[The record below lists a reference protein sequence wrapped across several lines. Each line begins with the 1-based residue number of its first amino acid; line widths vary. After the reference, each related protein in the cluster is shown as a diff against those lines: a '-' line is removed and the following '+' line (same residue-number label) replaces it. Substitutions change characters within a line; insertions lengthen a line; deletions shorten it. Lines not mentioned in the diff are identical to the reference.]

1 MGMRSALPAIL
12 LLAACGPSVG
22 VNADDGT
29 GEPCSGDEPR
39 CDGNLYEICDGDTWQ
54 IGDTCELA
62 CSPTLGCVECDPA
75 FPNGCDGNT
84 VVTCNADGTTG
95 GVVETCDDGTTCAN
109 GECSRSCSADGVD
122 LIYVVDTSNRLLSFD
137 PRVLD
142 SGGDPFTLLGTLN
155 CPASPTPAPGWT
167 DPVAP
172 FSMAVDRNAVAWI
185 LYSSGE
191 IFNVDVNNASVC
203 SPTSY
208 VELQNNWLLFG
219 MGFVTDAAGGNT
231 EKLYVG
237 GGSVTA
243 DPGGKFG
250 YLDPASLV
258 IQDLGT
264 LPNSGENSP
273 EITGTGAAEAWGFY
287 PGTSSAFVQQIS
299 KTDGT
304 AVGNQMSIPGGLGGL
319 VQAWA
324 FAQWGGKFYLFVTT
338 QDGLSSNSTV
348 RRIDKLTGNY
358 EGVIRQNLPYI
369 IVGAGVSTCAPVVVE

>member
-1 MGMRSALPAIL
+1 MRSACLAFL

-22 VNADDGT
+22 GHEDDET
-29 GEPCSGDEPR
+29 GVPCTGDETR
-39 CDGNLYEICDGDTWQ
+39 CDGNLFEVCDGDTYQ
-54 IGDTCELA
+54 IEEACEQA
-62 CSPTLGCVECDPA
+62 CSPTLGCAECDPA
-75 FPNGCDGNT
+75 QGTACSGDTT
-84 VVTCNADGTTG
+84 VVSCNPDGTLG
-95 GVVETCDDGTTCAN
+95 GTVETCTDGTTCIA
-109 GECSRSCSADGVD
+109 GDCARSCSADGVD
-122 LIYVVDTSNRLLSFD
+122 LIYVVDTDNRLLSFD
-137 PRVLD
+137 PRLVD
-142 SGGDPFTLLGTLN
+142 GAGDPFTVLGTLN
-155 CPASPTPAPGWT
+155 CPASTTPAPGWT

-172 FSMAVDRNAVAWI
+172 FSMAVDRNAVAWV

-208 VELQNNWLLFG
+208 NELQNGWLLFG
-219 MGFVTDAAGGNT
+219 MGFVTDTSGGDT
-231 EKLYVG
+231 ERLYVG

-250 YLDPASLV
+250 FVDDALV

-304 AVGNQMSIPGGLGGL
+304 AVGTQFNIPGGLGGT

-338 QDGLSSNSTV
+338 LDVLSGLSNSTV
-348 RRIDKLTGNY
+348 RRSDKMTGNY
-358 EGVIRQNLPYI
+358 EGVIRQNLPYT